1 MAKIGKKA
9 KNNKALNEY
18 GISTA
23 SNSKRLLAYALD
35 WAIGGIVTGLPAV
48 FMYSIV
54 TSRSDMFSNLYVFEA
69 LGYDKTYG
77 IIAGFLCLMTAIL
90 YFIVIPLEKYPGQTL
105 GKKIAK
111 IKILTWSNENV
122 SIKTLAV
129 RYAITFIFE
138 SPLFIISTYIMQT
151 LTLITRFYVESVWT
165 FVGIACTLISA
176 AMVIYTKKHCAVH
189 DYVAKTK
196 VVEVREN
203 ETTN

>member
-1 MAKIGKKA
+1 MAKIGKKT

-90 YFIVIPLEKYPGQTL
+90 YFIVIPLKKYPGQTL

-111 IKILTWSNENV
+111 IKILTWSDENV
-122 SIKTLAV
+122 SIKHW
-129 RYAITFIFE
+129 
-138 SPLFIISTYIMQT
+138 LFVMR
-151 LTLITRFYVESVWT
+151 LRLFLNR
-165 FVGIACTLISA
+165 
-176 AMVIYTKKHCAVH
+176 HCL
-189 DYVAKTK
+189 
-196 VVEVREN
+196 
-203 ETTN
+203 

>member
-1 MAKIGKKA
+1 MAKIGKKT

-90 YFIVIPLEKYPGQTL
+90 YFIVIPLKNIQD
-105 GKKIAK
+105 K
-111 IKILTWSNENV
+111 
-122 SIKTLAV
+122 
-129 RYAITFIFE
+129 R
-138 SPLFIISTYIMQT
+138 
-151 LTLITRFYVESVWT
+151 
-165 FVGIACTLISA
+165 
-176 AMVIYTKKHCAVH
+176 
-189 DYVAKTK
+189 
-196 VVEVREN
+196 
-203 ETTN
+203 

>member
-1 MAKIGKKA
+1 M
-9 KNNKALNEY
+9 
-18 GISTA
+18 
-23 SNSKRLLAYALD
+23 
-35 WAIGGIVTGLPAV
+35 
-48 FMYSIV
+48 
-54 TSRSDMFSNLYVFEA
+54 
-69 LGYDKTYG
+69 
-77 IIAGFLCLMTAIL
+77 
-90 YFIVIPLEKYPGQTL
+90 
-105 GKKIAK
+105 
-111 IKILTWSNENV
+111 TWSDENV

-176 AMVIYTKKHCAVH
+176 AMVIYTKKHCAIH

-196 VVEVREN
+196 VVEVRAD

>member
-1 MAKIGKKA
+1 MAKIGKKT

-69 LGYDKTYG
+69 LGYDKTYW

-90 YFIVIPLEKYPGQTL
+90 YFIVIPLKKYPGQTL

-111 IKILTWSNENV
+111 IKILTWSDENV

-176 AMVIYTKKHCAVH
+176 AMVIYTKKHCAIH

-196 VVEVREN
+196 VVEVRAD

>member
-1 MAKIGKKA
+1 
-9 KNNKALNEY
+9 
-18 GISTA
+18 
-23 SNSKRLLAYALD
+23 
-35 WAIGGIVTGLPAV
+35 
-48 FMYSIV
+48 MYSIV

-90 YFIVIPLEKYPGQTL
+90 YFIVIPLKKYPGQTL

-111 IKILTWSNENV
+111 IKILTWSDENV

-176 AMVIYTKKHCAVH
+176 AMVIYTKKHCAIH

-196 VVEVREN
+196 VVEVRAD